1 MTDAA
6 GGAPEG
12 GGIGRQAALR
22 LMAVTALVALPMLLL
37 LIWIGNGSFERRLI
51 PEMERRA
58 EVVGEIVRDQFDRAL
73 GFGVPLRE
81 MVGVEEFL
89 DDYMAQY
96 PEVTFA
102 AVIDADGSVIAAA
115 GDDVEVLD
123 RVLLIASEQRDG
135 GAAGT
140 GGEIRTLE
148 DVILASVPLGG
159 ADRVG
164 TVHLAVDRGTV
175 DRAVTE
181 FRLDLAVIAL
191 VMMIV
196 LFEILSFVMTLKVD
210 QPLTRISRMIDRIAA
225 RDFGW
230 YLVGTGRNEL
240 GLVARALNDA
250 AKGFRTATEAA
261 AGTPG
266 QLDRIRAFTGG
277 AVYTEAAASRV
288 TGTNPA
294 LVRLPLFLFVLAEE
308 LLRPSL
314 PLYTRALH
322 DAAPV
327 LDDTAFAVSLP
338 ITLFMVGAV
347 LATVPAAGWCDRHG
361 ARRLFLGG
369 AALSAVGYVA
379 ASALAPYEALLG
391 ARFVGGLG
399 YAMLFIASQSFVIY
413 NTSDGE
419 RAKGIAIY
427 VAAIAGGDVCGPAIG
442 GVLSDRFGTPA
453 TFAVAGALVLV
464 AATLAWRAWEEPEQ
478 RPVRPPFSLRHL
490 AALAGNRDFAM
501 LAVCLAIPA
510 KLILSGYLFYL
521 VPQLSAE
528 MGHTQS
534 VTGRIVMIYAIA
546 SLVVTPLAGRIYDAV
561 KRDPLVLGAGAMVA
575 GGGAILIGVQA
586 NTWMLVASVA
596 LFGTGQALA
605 IAAQLALAMRYAGP
619 QAQELG
625 QISVVGVYRL
635 LERAGA
641 VLGPLTAAPL
651 IGMTGGLAGASAAL
665 GGIVGGL
672 ALLFL
677 LYAAATA
684 LRPRTAPA

>member
-6 GGAPEG
+6 ERPTGVDGR
-12 GGIGRQAALR
+12 GIGRKTALR
-22 LMAVTALVALPMLLL
+22 LMAVTAVVALPLLL
-37 LIWIGNGSFERRLI
+37 LMIWIGNGSFERRLI
-51 PEMERRA
+51 PEIERRA
-58 EVVGEIVRDQFDRAL
+58 QVVGEIVRDQFDRAL
-73 GFGVPLRE
+73 SYGVPLRD

-102 AVIDADGSVIAAA
+102 AVIDADGAVVAATGA
-115 GDDVEVLD
+115 DVEVLD
-123 RVLLIASEQRDG
+123 RVLRIASEG
-135 GAAGT
+135 GAAA
-140 GGEIRTLE
+140 GGAIRTLD
-148 DVILASVPLGG
+148 DVVLASVPLGG
-159 ADRVG
+159 ERRVG
-164 TVHLAVDRGTV
+164 TVHLAVDRSTV
-175 DRAVTE
+175 DEAVTE

-196 LFEILSFVMTLKVD
+196 LFEILTFVMTLKVD

-240 GLVARALNDA
+240 GLVARALNGA
-250 AKGFRTATEAA
+250 AKGFRAATEAA
-261 AGTPG
+261 AAGTAA

-322 DAAPV
+322 DADPLLA
-327 LDDTAFAVSLP
+327 DTAFAISLP

-347 LATVPAAGWCDRHG
+347 LATAPAAGWCDRHG
-361 ARRLFLGG
+361 ARRLFVGG
-369 AALSAVGYVA
+369 AALSAVGYAA
-379 ASALAPYEALLG
+379 ASALPSYEALLG
-391 ARFVGGLG
+391 ARVVGGLG

-413 NTSDGE
+413 NTSDAE
-419 RAKGIAIY
+419 RAKGIAVY

-453 TFAVAGALVLV
+453 TFAVAAVLVLV
-464 AATLAWRAWEEPEQ
+464 AATLAWRAWEEPEE
-478 RPVRPPFSLRHL
+478 RPVRPPFRLKHL

-546 SLVVTPLAGRIYDAV
+546 SLVVTPLAGRIYDAAR
-561 KRDPLVLGAGAMVA
+561 RDPLVLGTGALIA
-575 GGGAILIGVQA
+575 GGGALVIGLQA
-586 NTWMLVASVA
+586 DTWTLVASVA

-605 IAAQLALAMRYAGP
+605 IAAQLALAMRYARP

-651 IGMTGGLAGASAAL
+651 IGMTGGLAGAAAAL
-665 GGIVGGL
+665 GGIVAGL

-684 LRPRTAPA
+684 LRPKAAPA